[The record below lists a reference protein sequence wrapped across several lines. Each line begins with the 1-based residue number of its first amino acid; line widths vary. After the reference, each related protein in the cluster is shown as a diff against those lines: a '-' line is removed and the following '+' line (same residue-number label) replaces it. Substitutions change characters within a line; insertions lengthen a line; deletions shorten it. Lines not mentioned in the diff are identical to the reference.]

1 MPTAQRGEL
10 PGPLVLRPPAWV
22 RWLGPPLLIGLWLL
36 MLSPVV
42 LAVRERDWMAAVRD
56 SGLGPLGAVVGWVIV
71 GVLLLV
77 IPPAVR
83 AILTY
88 RTVLDVDGVEP
99 PFGRERV
106 GLDDLEEVRWVAQG
120 GPVNAAN
127 NPERIEVLAAGA
139 GLVAPVPRSDPGWYA
154 VLAMAREWARRRP
167 EIIRDDR
174 TAEVLARADT

>member
-1 MPTAQRGEL
+1 M
-10 PGPLVLRPPAWV
+10 LRPPAWV

-99 PFGRERV
+99 PSVEN
-106 GLDDLEEVRWVAQG
+106 GLASTTSKKC
-120 GPVNAAN
+120 
-127 NPERIEVLAAGA
+127 AGWRR
-139 GLVAPVPRSDPGWYA
+139 VAP
-154 VLAMAREWARRRP
+154 
-167 EIIRDDR
+167 
-174 TAEVLARADT
+174 